1 MKGKVIAMLVV
12 SLAMGGGGPL
22 VGRQLAQTPAGAG

>member
-12 SLAMGGGGPL
+12 SLAMGGGPL